1 MTEKYDFSNPW
12 KGFDL
17 NIGEGL
23 DVTKGLNLGQSN
35 FGLSLGGET
44 NPLQNGSNLS
54 FMQMPD
60 ILGEGFT
67 QDMSKIGSLPD
78 VGATQPSFMD
88 KLFGYSTTKD
98 GTTLEKNGYLG
109 GIADGASSIANIYL
123 GLKSLGLAE
132 DTFDL
137 QKEAYQENLAASK
150 ADYNYKIDSREEA
163 IANARSNADLGI
175 ADNAT
180 AAERDAAEKERSE
193 ERAKPRRL

>member
-35 FGLSLGGET
+35 FGLSLGGDT
-44 NPLQNGSNLS
+44 NPLQDGSNLS

-60 ILGEGFT
+60 VLGEGFT
-67 QDMSKIGSLPD
+67 QDMSKMGSLPGG
-78 VGATQPSFMD
+78 GAQPSFMD

-98 GTTLEKNGYLG
+98 GTTLEKNGMLG

-137 QKEAYQENLAASK
+137 QKEAYQENLAATK

-163 IANARSNADLGI
+163 VANARSNADLGI
-175 ADNAT
+175 ANDAT
-180 AAERDAAEKERSE
+180 AAERDAAEKSQAEA
-193 ERAKPRRL
+193 RAKPRRL